1 MATRFARRA
10 SDVAKSDPVVNART
24 HVQHFI
30 LSTGERRNIPFFV
43 LGELKFVTS
52 SVVEVS
58 LFAAPLLRC
67 RFIISSAPGDSISV
81 VLLLL
86 FCIESSIS
94 SSVSLSLL
102 FTEEIE
108 DDLAGVENKSEF
120 CSNIS
125 SGSGKQHFDMRK
137 YIKQPTP
144 NEMSR
149 WRNAMENMGIRV
161 SPNIKNVFSSSSM
174 CSFCGI
180 DDAAKHSGPIDT
192 TLTVIITE
200 PAKAKLNDIV
210 DGLTFLLPFIRN
222 LFLLLLLLLPAMSL
236 SLSELLCSSSSS
248 TG

>member
-67 RFIISSAPGDSISV
+67 RFITSSAPGDSISV

-102 FTEEIE
+102 FTEDIE
-108 DDLAGVENKSEF
+108 DDLGVENKSEF

-149 WRNAMENMGIRV
+149 WRNAMENMGISV
-161 SPNIKNVFSSSSM
+161 SPNMKKVFSSSSM

-222 LFLLLLLLLPAMSL
+222 LFLLLLLLPAMSL

>member
-24 HVQHFI
+24 QVQHFI

-43 LGELKFVTS
+43 LGEFVTS

-67 RFIISSAPGDSISV
+67 RFIISSAPGDIISV

-102 FTEEIE
+102 LTDIE
-108 DDLAGVENKSEF
+108 DDFNSNKSEF

-149 WRNAMENMGIRV
+149 WRNAMENIGISV

-174 CSFCGI
+174 CSFCGM

-192 TLTVIITE
+192 TLTVIITL

-222 LFLLLLLLLPAMSL
+222 LFLLLLLLPAMSL

>member
-10 SDVAKSDPVVNART
+10 SDVAKSDPVVNDRT

-43 LGELKFVTS
+43 LGELKFVMS

-67 RFIISSAPGDSISV
+67 RFITSSAPGDSISV

-102 FTEEIE
+102 LTDID

-149 WRNAMENMGIRV
+149 WRNAMENMGISV
-161 SPNIKNVFSSSSM
+161 SPNMKKVFSSSSM
-174 CSFCGI
+174 CSFCGM

-192 TLTVIITE
+192 TLTVIITL
-200 PAKAKLNDIV
+200 PAKAKLKDIV

-222 LFLLLLLLLPAMSL
+222 LFLLLLLLPAMSL